1 MLIKNKNKLALIF
14 ISKSN
19 EENTDTLKENTTY
32 VVDLMAL
39 VRVVMV
45 ILETFEDLHLS
56 WVCTGCF
63 ANFIK
68 AAEKAKRDSATKMII
83 KPPKL
88 KVHRDFSNVFLNGEN
103 KTYIIELFFQTI
115 KEKRSHILNALR
127 TPQMIF
133 SHKQKSV
140 PLK

>member
-1 MLIKNKNKLALIF
+1 MLIKNKNRLALIF

-19 EENTDTLKENTTY
+19 KENTDTLKENTTY

-39 VRVVMV
+39 MRVVMV

-88 KVHRDFSNVFLNGEN
+88 KVHRDFSNVFVEWRKQDVHNWAVFSNNKRKKIAHTECFEN
-103 KTYIIELFFQTI
+103 TTDDLLT
-115 KEKRSHILNALR
+115 
-127 TPQMIF
+127 
-133 SHKQKSV
+133 
-140 PLK
+140 